1 MKIDAAQNPL
11 WVSFLLDFLLDL
23 ADVYEETDSFNEM
36 KLAIEESLSLAKI
49 LGDRSLDCR
58 EVRAIK
64 SLSCLA
70 DNTNDKESA
79 L

>member
-1 MKIDAAQNPL
+1 MKRQIPL
-11 WVSFLLDFLLDL
+11 MK
-23 ADVYEETDSFNEM
+23 YEM